1 MARVM
6 RARPPRPALVPASGP
21 RATPVAALAALLAL
35 ALAAATTLAFA
46 GWAPTGAPDRAGGE
60 PTDPGLT
67 AVETALVLAAPA
79 AASAPGAGG
88 TRPLAALR
96 SRDARARWAA
106 ARRRPR
112 RQPPVRLGRAQRWYA
127 RRLLDGG

>member
-6 RARPPRPALVPASGP
+6 RARPPRPALVPASARRG
-21 RATPVAALAALLAL
+21 APVAALAALLAA

-46 GWAPTGAPDRAGGE
+46 GWAPTGAAERAGGE
-60 PTDPGLT
+60 PPDPGLT

-79 AASAPGAGG
+79 APSAPAAGG

-96 SRDARARWAA
+96 ARDARPTWAT

-112 RQPPVRLGRAQRWYA
+112 RRPPVRLGRAQRWFA
-127 RRLLDGG
+127 RRLLEGG